1 MAAHVDHVV
10 SRAEKKAV
18 AIMKLM
24 PNIRGPG
31 DTTRRIY
38 AMVAKAVIM
47 YAAPVWMK
55 VWKTTIYKE
64 KLERLNRRLAIR
76 VARAYRTKGKSKETS
91 RRDLLANW
99 QARWNEERCWTK
111 ELIKNIE
118 PWINRGH
125 GELNYNLC
133 MVLTVHGTFNTYRK
147 RIKKDETGKKGRAKH
162 ENKGEYHERKYDK
175 YDDKE

>member
-76 VARAYRTKGKSKETS
+76 VARAYRTVRHNAVLVIAGLPPLE
-91 RRDLLANW
+91 LLA
-99 QARWNEERCWTK
+99 
-111 ELIKNIE
+111 IE
-118 PWINRGH
+118 KTIHRK
-125 GELNYNLC
+125 
-133 MVLTVHGTFNTYRK
+133 VKARK
-147 RIKKDETGKKGRAKH
+147 RAEET
-162 ENKGEYHERKYDK
+162 Y
-175 YDDKE
+175 